1 MTFDQGKCHY
11 MVIGVK
17 DQSHK
22 IMLNNNKIT
31 SSNEERLLGIL
42 RDSKQNFE
50 SHVSSLCR
58 KVGQNIYALA
68 RLKN

>member
-1 MTFDQGKCHY
+1 ML
-11 MVIGVK
+11 IGVK

-42 RDSKQNFE
+42 RDSKQNSE

-58 KVGQNIYALA
+58 KVGQNINALA